1 MSKYNLLNAPNVIY
15 TIYTKINRRKEK
27 VYKYDLKSLVVI
39 ACLHLVGRL
48 FHVLAPL

>member
-1 MSKYNLLNAPNVIY
+1 MQFIKSAKCKLYK
-15 TIYTKINRRKEK
+15 TNRGKEK

-48 FHVLAPL
+48 FHVLAPR